1 MTNQTI
7 CYHQR
12 TGIILGIGN
21 SADDAIVNGRFNA
34 GNADIDT
41 ADWAT
46 LPASD
51 ELIEA
56 ISYKGGGLDW
66 FIENGVG
73 QFDSIADALDDP
85 NYVGSRH
92 HY

>member
-12 TGIILGIGN
+12 TGIIIGIGTT
-21 SADDAIVNGRFNA
+21 ADGAITNGRFNV

-41 ADWAT
+41 SEWDT

-51 ELIEA
+51 DLIEA
-56 ISYKGGGLDW
+56 ISCKGGALDW
-66 FIENGVG
+66 FIKDGVG